1 MGNLR
6 ISHHKGIV
14 LVAAMLMLLMVSGI
28 AITVM
33 SGSALDSKMVNA
45 SQDTYRAESV
55 TKGNTELAI
64 KNELQ
69 SGAANKFII
78 KRSAYPP
85 SQQYIIN
92 SNGTTIVMTNEN
104 TNPVVDLLD
113 CPPKFA
119 ATSGIKCNYLRLNS
133 RQNYGKKGRHTMSIN
148 TGIQQ
153 EMMGN

>member
-1 MGNLR
+1 MDNLNTLR
-6 ISHHKGIV
+6 QKGVV

-45 SQDTYRAESV
+45 SQDTYRTESL
-55 TKGNTELAI
+55 TKGDTELAI
-64 KNELQ
+64 KDELQ
-69 SGAANKFII
+69 SGAANKFLI
-78 KRSAYPP
+78 KRSAYPA

-92 SNGTTIVMTNEN
+92 SNDTRIVMTNEN
-104 TNPVVDLLD
+104 TNPNVDLLE

-133 RQNYGKKGRHTMSIN
+133 TQSYGKKNRHTMNIN

>member
-1 MGNLR
+1 MDNLNTLYQ
-6 ISHHKGIV
+6 KGVV

-45 SQDTYRAESV
+45 SQDAYRAESV
-55 TKGNTELAI
+55 AKGDTELAI

-78 KRSAYPP
+78 KRSAYPA
-85 SQQYIIN
+85 SQQFIIN

-104 TNPVVDLLD
+104 TNPNVDLLG
-113 CPPKFA
+113 CPPKVA

-133 RQNYGKKGRHTMSIN
+133 TQSYGKKDRHTMSIN
-148 TGIQQ
+148 TGIRQ

>member
-1 MGNLR
+1 MGNLK
-6 ISHHKGIV
+6 IKLQKGVV
-14 LVAAMLMLLMVSGI
+14 LIAAMLMLLMVSGI

-45 SQDTYRAESV
+45 SQDTYRAESL
-55 TKGNTELAI
+55 TKGDTELAI

-69 SGAANKFII
+69 SGAGNRFII
-78 KRSAYPP
+78 KRSAYPV
-85 SQQYIIN
+85 SQQFVIN

-133 RQNYGKKGRHTMSIN
+133 TQNYGKKDRHTMNIN